1 MHEFNN
7 ELLKIKA
14 AKDEYDSELMK
25 EEVVK
30 KPKID
35 PKEIAHS
42 VVQKE
47 LAK

>member
-25 EEVVK
+25 EEVAK

-35 PKEIAHS
+35 PKEIVHS
-42 VVQKE
+42 VFQNK